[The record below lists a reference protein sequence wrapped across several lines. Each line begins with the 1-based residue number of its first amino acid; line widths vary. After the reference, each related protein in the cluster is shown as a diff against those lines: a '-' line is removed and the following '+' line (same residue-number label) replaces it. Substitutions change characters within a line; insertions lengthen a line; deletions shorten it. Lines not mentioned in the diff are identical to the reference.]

1 MGTTSVKDG
10 DHLCGGAGISLSS
23 RVIVFK
29 RWSSCRM
36 IRAFLVL
43 MAISAARAVALC
55 SSEAMVRIV
64 AVALRAERSPILG
77 VVR

>member
-1 MGTTSVKDG
+1 
-10 DHLCGGAGISLSS
+10 
-23 RVIVFK
+23 
-29 RWSSCRM
+29 M